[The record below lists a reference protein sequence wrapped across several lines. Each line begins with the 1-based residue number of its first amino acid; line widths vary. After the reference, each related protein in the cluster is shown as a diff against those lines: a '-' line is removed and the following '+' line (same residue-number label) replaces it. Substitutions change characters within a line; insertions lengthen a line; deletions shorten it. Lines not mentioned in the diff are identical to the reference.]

1 MELLRIGNCKE
12 EIGKITKGS
21 IVVKLNN
28 ELKIPVFIVSG
39 KEEGPTAFISAG
51 MHGDEL
57 NGIQVVKILRDMIN
71 PDSLSGRIIFIPAIN
86 ILGFKECS
94 RLFPLDNKDLNRQFG
109 KKNVNFPS
117 EKVAKAIFDE
127 VVKKCDFG
135 IDCHDS
141 NAENVLLTHPR
152 ILSNNEA
159 PEVTAL
165 SRIFGTDLIMERNG
179 KKGMLAIEAYRKLKV
194 PVLTIEIGGGVKIWD
209 EFVEEG
215 VKGIMNILVY
225 KKMINGIIDVPIRQ
239 FILDYRHGYAAP
251 FSGLVD
257 VKVNLGDAVDEGEVI
272 ATLYDPEKDFVKEIK
287 AEHPGVV
294 FSVRLKSKINKG
306 ETMFSVLHFKHG
318 KNKAYA
324 LNAEMILN
332 KEIIHGVILRP
343 TKVLDTFLSIFD
355 SSYSLI
361 YNVIGDRLEK
371 IKKYFKK

>member
-1 MELLRIGNCKE
+1 
-12 EIGKITKGS
+12 
-21 IVVKLNN
+21 
-28 ELKIPVFIVSG
+28 
-39 KEEGPTAFISAG
+39 
-51 MHGDEL
+51 
-57 NGIQVVKILRDMIN
+57 
-71 PDSLSGRIIFIPAIN
+71 
-86 ILGFKECS
+86 
-94 RLFPLDNKDLNRQFG
+94 
-109 KKNVNFPS
+109 
-117 EKVAKAIFDE
+117 
-127 VVKKCDFG
+127 
-135 IDCHDS
+135 
-141 NAENVLLTHPR
+141 
-152 ILSNNEA
+152 
-159 PEVTAL
+159 
-165 SRIFGTDLIMERNG
+165 
-179 KKGMLAIEAYRKLKV
+179 
-194 PVLTIEIGGGVKIWD
+194 LTIEIGGGVKIWD

-361 YNVIGDRLEK
+361 DNVIGDRLEK